1 MNNFLEMFVEHLRSE
16 RNSSE
21 NTVASYVLD
30 LEGFINSG
38 HFNENLTEENLL
50 NYIES
55 LGEKGLKA
63 SSIRRKLSALKQ
75 FVGFLYQEQ
84 LIANN
89 PMKFIRQPKSRRPL
103 PKIVDERIV
112 EKLLTTTESLEEKEK
127 LRLQLILYLLYGSG
141 LRVSELISLKYNN
154 FVEGKFLKIFGKG
167 RKERTVPV
175 FSKLFNVLDRWRMV
189 ASDSEWLFPSRD
201 LQKHLTRQ
209 HVFYI
214 LKQLATLSG
223 VDTAKISPHV
233 LRHAF
238 ATHILDNGADLLSV
252 KKMLGHKDIATT
264 EIYTHVTRKK
274 LKTVIEN
281 FHPLSDKFSLK
292 HYKN

>member
-21 NTVASYVLD
+21 NTVASYVFD
-30 LEGFINSG
+30 LEDFINSE
-38 HFNENLTEENLL
+38 HFNENLTEENLI

-84 LIANN
+84 LILNN
-89 PMKFIRQPKSRRPL
+89 PMKFIHQPKSRRPL
-103 PKIVDERIV
+103 PKIVDEKIV
-112 EKLLTTTESLEEKEK
+112 EKLLTTTENLNEKEK

-154 FVEGKFLKIFGKG
+154 FVEEKFLKIFGKG

-175 FSKLFNVLDRWRMV
+175 FSKLFDVLDRWRIL
-189 ASDSEWLFPSRD
+189 APDSEWLFPSRD
-201 LQKHLTRQ
+201 PQKHLTRQ
-209 HVFYI
+209 HIFYI

-223 VDTAKISPHV
+223 IDTTKISPHV

-274 LKTVIEN
+274 LKTVMEN
-281 FHPLSDKFSLK
+281 FHPLSDKFSPK
-292 HYKN
+292 H